1 MNQLLRTISSY
12 LNSLVMELAISM
24 SRCSENVNEE
34 EERRLTT
41 SMVPDWGGAS
51 HILVHL
57 TCEVNR

>member
-24 SRCSENVNEE
+24 SRFSENVNEE

-41 SMVPDWGGAS
+41 LMVPDWGDWSYFGTPY
-51 HILVHL
+51 L
-57 TCEVNR
+57 

>member
-12 LNSLVMELAISM
+12 LNSLVMELVISM

-41 SMVPDWGGAS
+41 SMVSDWGGG
-51 HILVHL
+51 
-57 TCEVNR
+57 

>member
-24 SRCSENVNEE
+24 SRSLENVNEE

-41 SMVPDWGGAS
+41 SMVPDWEG
-51 HILVHL
+51 
-57 TCEVNR
+57 